1 MYNKRVYAQL
11 NGFYSEFHGGSNEDT
26 GEQGSDSSSDDGS
39 SGDSGGEFP
48 HYSDS
53 TKRADH
59 SGSSGDSGG
68 EFPHYSDSTKR
79 ADHSGRNPSKSDITV
94 VSWNILS
101 PDMCDATPM
110 SNRDVRDPE
119 KVNEFATDT
128 PGRIEHIMRIIEV
141 RVKRGEIICLQEA

>member
-26 GEQGSDSSSDDGS
+26 GERGSDSSSEFHGGSNEDTGERGSDSSSDDGS
-39 SGDSGGEFP
+39 PGDSAGEFP

-59 SGSSGDSGG
+59 SG
-68 EFPHYSDSTKR
+68 H
-79 ADHSGRNPSKSDITV
+79 HPSKSDITV